1 MIELLLSQERV
12 IGLLYDKTF
21 TMTSMGEGGIAGNNM
36 GVAEDIEALRRN
48 RTDDEPTQV

>member
-1 MIELLLSQERV
+1 M

-21 TMTSMGEGGIAGNNM
+21 TMTSMGEGGLGGNNM

-48 RTDDEPTQV
+48 RPDEEATNL